1 VRIAFVGAF
10 FGKSFYLQEHCMKRK
25 FVILIT
31 ATFALSAGLAFGDTV
46 LQIERV
52 GSSINSGFK
61 ERIYIDGKNKLTLA
75 NGKSGSVTVSDGAH
89 KIYAEL
95 YTLKTDEISF
105 TASGGT
111 LNISITAN
119 SLDDF
124 VVAVAGVGVP
134 ATPAPARP
142 AVAAGGGSTTPAKP
156 ASSSA
161 PPQKPI
167 GQSTLEAAL
176 YTAAD
181 VIIAR
186 LQPKTTVA
194 VVSIASKD
202 IESAEFVLDELAYV
216 IVSAGSFKVV
226 DRKSL
231 DAIRSEQNFQ
241 SGGDVDDDSAVSI
254 GKLLGANI
262 VITGSIS
269 GVGSTRRLRLKA
281 LDVKTAEIVAM
292 ASEAY

>member
-1 VRIAFVGAF
+1 
-10 FGKSFYLQEHCMKRK
+10 MKR
-25 FVILIT
+25 
-31 ATFALSAGLAFGDTV
+31 TFMLLFIAASALSGGFVFADTE
-46 LQIERV
+46 LYIERNE
-52 GSSINSGFK
+52 SKINSGFK
-61 ERIYIDGKNKLTLA
+61 ERIYIDGKNRLTLA
-75 NGKSGSVTVSDGAH
+75 NGKSGVVTIPDGVH

-95 YTLKTDEISF
+95 YTMKTDELPF
-105 TASGGT
+105 NASGGIIQI
-111 LNISITAN
+111 NITAN
-119 SLDDF
+119 SINDF
-124 VVAVAGVGVP
+124 VITLGGG
-134 ATPAPARP
+134 APMPTRP
-142 AVAAGGGSTTPAKP
+142 AAGANSNGSVV
-156 ASSSA
+156 
-161 PPQKPI
+161 QRPI

-186 LQPKTTVA
+186 LQPKTTIA
-194 VVSIASKD
+194 VVSIASRD

-216 IVSAGSFKVV
+216 IVSSGGFKVV

-231 DAIRSEQNFQ
+231 EAIRSEQNFQ
-241 SGGDVDDDSAVSI
+241 SSGEVDDDSAVSI

-281 LDVKTAEIVAM
+281 LNVTTAEITAM

>member
-1 VRIAFVGAF
+1 MKQRFVVLAVAVFTLNAAF
-10 FGKSFYLQEHCMKRK
+10 
-25 FVILIT
+25 
-31 ATFALSAGLAFGDTV
+31 AFGDTE
-46 LQIERV
+46 LHITRV
-52 GSSINSGFK
+52 ESKVNSGFK
-61 ERIYIDGKNKLTLA
+61 ERIYIDGKSKLTLA
-75 NGKSGSVTVSDGAH
+75 NGSSGTVTVSDGPH

-111 LNISITAN
+111 VKITIYAN
-119 SLDDF
+119 SMSDF
-124 VVAVAGVGVP
+124 VATVGGAG
-134 ATPAPARP
+134 ASP
-142 AVAAGGGSTTPAKP
+142 AVAAGGGAPAK
-156 ASSSA
+156 AADSGKSA
-161 PPQKPI
+161 AQKPI

-176 YTAAD
+176 YAAAN

-186 LQPKTTVA
+186 LQPQTTVA
-194 VVSIASKD
+194 VLSIASKD
-202 IESAEFVLDELAYV
+202 IDSAEFVLDELAYV
-216 IVSAGSFKVV
+216 IVSSGNFKVV

-231 DAIRSEQNFQ
+231 DVIRSEQHFQ
-241 SGGDVDDDSAVSI
+241 AGGEVDDDSAVSI